1 LSTKLES
8 LVASLGEADSRELA
22 ASILKQIEA
31 LQKQAAAVERT
42 SIALESFSAALE
54 RAAGNLART
63 VESELASTAE
73 SLRRRANAAEAEFGR
88 NDPRT
93 IEARRDA
100 GQIEA
105 ARRRATENRQQIEAE
120 LSAQRQKFEAD
131 AAAGVGNREAAEI
144 SERLRQLSE
153 IQSSETASASQKE
166 AARLESDRLQTRLN
180 EIFNELP
187 KVQELRRRADLGDV
201 EAQRQIQD
209 IESRARGRELA
220 KTPAQR
226 AAEQAAKDATDL
238 QAEFERRA
246 ARNPFEAEPRDPA
259 EIERERVAAFNRL
272 AEQQAQQ
279 VAPLLAGFRDERLNA
294 ALQGPSRA
302 ALNVADTQT
311 VEGSRELNR
320 LLRGDDPNKDVNLV
334 ELQKQSDLLQGV
346 IDAIEKQAGPGV
358 VEIRG

>member
-1 LSTKLES
+1 
-8 LVASLGEADSRELA
+8 
-22 ASILKQIEA
+22 
-31 LQKQAAAVERT
+31 
-42 SIALESFSAALE
+42 
-54 RAAGNLART
+54 
-63 VESELASTAE
+63 
-73 SLRRRANAAEAEFGR
+73 
-88 NDPRT
+88 
-93 IEARRDA
+93 
-100 GQIEA
+100 
-105 ARRRATENRQQIEAE
+105 
-120 LSAQRQKFEAD
+120 
-131 AAAGVGNREAAEI
+131 
-144 SERLRQLSE
+144 
-153 IQSSETASASQKE
+153 
-166 AARLESDRLQTRLN
+166 
-180 EIFNELP
+180 
-187 KVQELRRRADLGDV
+187 LRRRADLGDV